1 MNPNIKDPKKRRKYE
16 CITCDFVCFKPSEW
30 WRHCGT
36 DKHKILTDPNML
48 GSKTKQNSSQFE
60 CVCGKTYKHRS
71 TLSTHKKTCTFVP
84 IETNEKQNT
93 INQEET
99 EKDTKREKVIEQT
112 TIASG
117 DVDDTDGEVEDK
129 TLIMRLLKENSE
141 FKEMIID
148 QNQKLLEYAQKDK
161 IVINNNS
168 NNKQFNLNLFLNET
182 CKDAMNITYFVNSL
196 QIETNELETLGR
208 HGYIRG
214 ISNIFIK
221 GLKELDET
229 ARPVHCTDKKREI
242 LYIKDNNIWE
252 KDQEKE
258 IMKGA
263 IKEIAHK
270 NFKGLPKWKE
280 SNPTSDDVSSNK
292 HMEYMQILN
301 QVVTSI
307 DPEDEMGINKIIK
320 SVATE
325 VYINK

>member
-161 IVINNNS
+161 IVINNN
-168 NNKQFNLNLFLNET
+168 
-182 CKDAMNITYFVNSL
+182 
-196 QIETNELETLGR
+196 
-208 HGYIRG
+208 
-214 ISNIFIK
+214 
-221 GLKELDET
+221 
-229 ARPVHCTDKKREI
+229 
-242 LYIKDNNIWE
+242 
-252 KDQEKE
+252 
-258 IMKGA
+258 
-263 IKEIAHK
+263 
-270 NFKGLPKWKE
+270 
-280 SNPTSDDVSSNK
+280 
-292 HMEYMQILN
+292 
-301 QVVTSI
+301 
-307 DPEDEMGINKIIK
+307 
-320 SVATE
+320 
-325 VYINK
+325 